1 MPLKSR
7 TTDKPTSSSPANSE
21 RTCRAVRGQGEIKK
35 RCYRVMSNR
44 LRCRLVSS
52 LLAAA
57 VLVWY
62 AGRRYSDPPWNC
74 DASSPV
80 GARHGDRMG
89 DQFFRHL
96 ACRVLDRSAVRPRSI
111 QSFHRYFVDWNKS
124 DSDPL
129 ASDSACRIGDGHSS
143 GRGPT
148 FPFAE
153 CTGGE
158 DPKEALPGT

>member
-1 MPLKSR
+1 
-7 TTDKPTSSSPANSE
+7 
-21 RTCRAVRGQGEIKK
+21 
-35 RCYRVMSNR
+35 MSNR